1 MQISTIVEPMDFY
14 IQPHQPINIGKKP
27 QISGV
32 NIIYDE

>member
-14 IQPHQPINIGKKP
+14 NQPHQPINIA